1 MKKKKKKKKE
11 SSPFIFEPAT
21 CLQAKNLAVLG
32 TAPLTLQYVD
42 FDRFGVSQIEIK
54 FYRFIKPNDC
64 DRKDSPDSQSNTAR
78 MNSGTNE
85 QFSP

>member
-1 MKKKKKKKKE
+1 MKKKKKKKE
-11 SSPFIFEPAT
+11 SSPFIFEPAIY
-21 CLQAKNLAVLG
+21 LQAKNLAVLG

-85 QFSP
+85 KRHE